1 MKRWIWIII
10 ILVVLVGGF
19 FGIRQIQ
26 ASSAAAQAAAY
37 ETITAE
43 RGDLIAVIGATGI
56 VEAGQSANLLFETDG
71 IVDVVYVEPGD
82 RVVKDQ
88 VLAVLAEDSL
98 SSQIIM
104 AQADLMD
111 AQRALETLMVS
122 GLSRAQAQDSFAR
135 TMDALDRAEYNW
147 QVQQKG
153 YRANSEVIARAEANL
168 VLAQNQVDQAASDY
182 SRVSSLPSDN
192 PQRALARANLA
203 DARLQRDSVQR
214 SLNWYFGE
222 PDEIEQA
229 LLDASVA
236 LAEAQ
241 LADAEREFS
250 RWQDGVPQEEII
262 RLQAQI
268 TAAQSML
275 DLAVIRAPFAGTI
288 TSVHVSEGDPITMTS
303 PGFRLADLEEQI
315 IEVEISEVDINQIQ
329 TGQPVELI
337 FDAVLNK
344 TYQGTVTEVGLEG
357 IEMQGV
363 INFQVIVEALD
374 PDKLIKPG
382 LTAAVN
388 IIVNQLEDVLIVPNR
403 AVRVVDGD
411 RVVYILKDGI
421 LEPVVIELG
430 ASADQFSEV
439 VGGELQAG
447 DIIVINPPA
456 NFGPPRGGPFG

>member
-1 MKRWIWIII
+1 MKRWMWIII
-10 ILVVLVGGF
+10 ILVVLVAGF

-26 ASSAAAQAAAY
+26 AGSAAAQAAAY

-43 RGDLIAVIGATGI
+43 QGDLTAVIGATGI

-71 IVDVVYVEPGD
+71 IVDVVHVALGD
-82 RVVKDQ
+82 RVEKDQ
-88 VLAVLAEDSL
+88 VLAVLSEDSL
-98 SSQIIM
+98 PSQIIM

-122 GLSRAQAQDSFAR
+122 GLSRAQAQDTFAR
-135 TMDALDRAEYNW
+135 TMDALDRAEYNL
-147 QVQQKG
+147 QVQQRG
-153 YRANSEVIARAEANL
+153 YRANGEVIARAEANL
-168 VLAQNQVDQAASDY
+168 VLAQSEVDQAASAY
-182 SRVSSLPSDN
+182 GQVSSLPKDN

-250 RWQDGVPQEEII
+250 RWQYGVPQEEII

-275 DLAVIRAPFAGTI
+275 DLAVIRAPFTGTI
-288 TSVHVSEGDPITMTS
+288 TSVHVAAGDPVTMTS
-303 PGFRLADLEEQI
+303 PAFRLSNLENQI
-315 IEVEISEVDINQIQ
+315 IEVEISEVDINQVQI
-329 TGQPVELI
+329 GQPAELL

-363 INFQVIVEALD
+363 INFRVKVEALD
-374 PDKLIKPG
+374 PDEWIKPG

-403 AVRVVDGD
+403 AVRVVEGD
-411 RVVYILKDGI
+411 RVVYILKEGI
-421 LEPVVIELG
+421 IEPVVIELG

-439 VGGELQAG
+439 VGGELQVG
-447 DIIVINPPA
+447 DVIVINPPA
-456 NFGPPRGGPFG
+456 TFGPPRGGPFG